1 MMRGGSPRRRS
12 KQRAPSGGGVALET
26 ERELIFNVV
35 AVSLAEVQDRHAAE
49 LEEVEARIR
58 REMKINNRIAALEAK
73 VLGGR

>member
-1 MMRGGSPRRRS
+1 M
-12 KQRAPSGGGVALET
+12 ET